1 MTITSLNPWQVFDQ
15 LHQDNLRRYAAT
27 GQRWQPAVDI
37 SESKE
42 RYEIR
47 LDLPGVKPEQVQVEL
62 EEGKLKISGEKKR
75 VEAEGMAY
83 RYKER
88 TTGAFSRLFK
98 LPDDADLNGIRQP
111 RRGLRAVRDPGQVVQ
126 DRELGA
132 GHAGGQGAF
141 KRGSGQLVNDPDFG
155 EQLKGERIVGHGSR
169 WLSSG

>member
-1 MTITSLNPWQVFDQ
+1 MTITSLNPWQVLDQ

-62 EEGKLKISGEKKR
+62 EDGKLKISGEKVR
-75 VEAEGMAY
+75 TEAEGVTY

-88 TTGAFSRLFK
+88 VTGNFHRVFK
-98 LPDDADLNGIRQP
+98 LPDDADLNGIRAQFENGVLTLAIQKQEAAKP
-111 RRGLRAVRDPGQVVQ
+111 RKIEIQIA
-126 DRELGA
+126 
-132 GHAGGQGAF
+132 
-141 KRGSGQLVNDPDFG
+141 
-155 EQLKGERIVGHGSR
+155 
-169 WLSSG
+169 

>member
-98 LPDDADLNGIRQP
+98 LPDDADLNGIRAQFDNGVLVLTIQKQEAAKP
-111 RRGLRAVRDPGQVVQ
+111 RRIEIQ
-126 DRELGA
+126 A
-132 GHAGGQGAF
+132 G
-141 KRGSGQLVNDPDFG
+141 
-155 EQLKGERIVGHGSR
+155 
-169 WLSSG
+169 